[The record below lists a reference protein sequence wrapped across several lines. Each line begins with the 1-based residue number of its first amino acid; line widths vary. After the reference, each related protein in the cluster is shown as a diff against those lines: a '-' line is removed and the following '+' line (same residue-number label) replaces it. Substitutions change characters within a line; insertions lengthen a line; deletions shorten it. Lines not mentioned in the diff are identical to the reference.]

1 MSHISVATLA
11 NKYPSNAGDLTQV
24 YNDLH
29 LAQRWR
35 NVIAIDLDAAKRPAL
50 MGVKPDN
57 EEHGVDVGTIVVPCS
72 LSDHLSLNWIKDIF
86 RAIELL
92 KVESTSATDSQNEQ
106 VSCPSEW
113 HRTFIYLAITSQDSS
128 QVYYK
133 LSDGIVKPQ
142 M

>member
-1 MSHISVATLA
+1 VATLA

-50 MGVKPDN
+50 MG

-72 LSDHLSLNWIKDIF
+72 LSDHLSLNWCDF
-86 RAIELL
+86 PF
-92 KVESTSATDSQNEQ
+92 Q